1 MKMSRLIWMM
11 AFAVVLGFSVTEVVA
26 AQNAP
31 PKGDPPKEDPPGGHS
46 LKKCIGC
53 VTTVNLADNA
63 VTGAKVLDGSL
74 TGADI
79 QDGSIGVS
87 KLVPGS
93 VVTAVT
99 ATAPLVSS
107 GGATPVISLP
117 GVTIS
122 SSNTAIGG
130 GALFS
135 NATGNFNT
143 ASGVSALSGN
153 TTGSLNTASGASA
166 LFRNTTGNFN
176 TASGVSA
183 LFRNT
188 TGGPNTASGVQA
200 LFSNTTGNLNTA
212 IGASA
217 LSGNTTGSLN
227 TAIGFGAD
235 VSTDGL
241 INATAIGSGAL
252 VNASNKIRLGNSSVT
267 VIEGQVG
274 FTASSDATKKENF
287 QPVDAQ
293 AVLDKI
299 RGLNLKSWNFIGQD
313 PKQFRHYGPTAQEFF
328 AAFGSDGLGTI
339 GTPTTIT
346 STDIEGILMIAVQA
360 LENRTS
366 QQREEVE
373 NLKAENATLKARLE
387 AIEKT
392 LTK

>member
-143 ASGVSALSGN
+143 ASGGSALSGN

-166 LFRNTTGNFN
+166 LFRNTTGN
-176 TASGVSA
+176 S
-183 LFRNT
+183 
-188 TGGPNTASGVQA
+188 NTASGVQA
-200 LFSNTTGNLNTA
+200 LFSNTTGDLNTA

-287 QPVDAQ
+287 QPVDGQ

>member
-143 ASGVSALSGN
+143 ASGG
-153 TTGSLNTASGASA
+153 
-166 LFRNTTGNFN
+166 
-176 TASGVSA
+176 
-183 LFRNT
+183 
-188 TGGPNTASGVQA
+188 
-200 LFSNTTGNLNTA
+200 
-212 IGASA
+212 SA

-299 RGLNLKSWNFIGQD
+299 RGLNLKSWNFIGQA

>member
-11 AFAVVLGFSVTEVVA
+11 AFAAVLGFSVTEVVA
-26 AQNAP
+26 AQNAPPKGEP

-153 TTGSLNTASGASA
+153 TTG
-166 LFRNTTGNFN
+166 NFN

-188 TGGPNTASGVQA
+188 TGGSNTASGVQA
-200 LFSNTTGNLNTA
+200 LFSNTTGDLNTA

-287 QPVDAQ
+287 QPVDGQ